1 MRPFLQLWPRLVR
14 RPLPARGRRRT
25 LFHGAHAPGPA
36 SRRGRLT
43 AESIHLRSVELNEQR
58 APGGGFPFS
67 VPAIR
72 TLPHLELRTPVTCFV
87 GDNGSGKSTLLEAI
101 ALAARLPAVGSAELD
116 RDETLA
122 QQRRLGGALR
132 LGWRRRVHRGFFLRA
147 EDFFG
152 FTRRIAQL
160 RAELEQR
167 IDDVEREFADAS
179 DHTRGLARGPA
190 AGSLAELTRRYGED
204 IDARSHGEAFLALF
218 QSRLVP
224 GGLYLLDEPEAA
236 LSPQSQLGLI
246 ALLADSIPQQCQFVI
261 ATHSPLL
268 LAFPGATIFS
278 FDLAPIR
285 EVPFDE
291 LQHVNLTRDFLND
304 PAAYLRHLVPR
315 DVEERVT

>member
-1 MRPFLQLWPRLVR
+1 MSSLCRRAIAAVLFLLSHTR
-14 RPLPARGRRRT
+14 AR
-25 LFHGAHAPGPA
+25 A
-36 SRRGRLT
+36 SPPGRLT
-43 AESIHLRSVELNEQR
+43 AESIHLRSVELNARR
-58 APGGGFPFS
+58 ATGGGFPFN

-72 TLPHLELRTPVTCFV
+72 TLPRLELRTPVTCFV

-101 ALAARLPAVGSAELD
+101 ALAARLPAVGSAELE

-122 QQRRLGGALR
+122 QQRQLAGALR

-160 RAELEQR
+160 RAELQQR
-167 IDDVEREFADAS
+167 VDDVGREYADAS
-179 DHTRGLARGPA
+179 DYARGLALGPA
-190 AGSLAELTRRYGED
+190 TGSLAELTRRYGED
-204 IDARSHGEAFLALF
+204 VDARSHGEAFLALF

-246 ALLADSIPQQCQFVI
+246 ALLADSIPEHCQFVV

-278 FDLAPIR
+278 FDFAPIQ
-285 EVPFDE
+285 EVRYDE

-315 DVEERVT
+315 AAEERVT